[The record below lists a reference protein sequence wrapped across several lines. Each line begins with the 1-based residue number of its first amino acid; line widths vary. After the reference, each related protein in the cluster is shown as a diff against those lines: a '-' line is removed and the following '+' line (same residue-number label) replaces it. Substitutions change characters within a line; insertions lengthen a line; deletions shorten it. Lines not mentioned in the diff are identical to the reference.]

1 MTSKLSSLMGHNF
14 FNMIDK
20 PHVVGTSCH
29 LLPKQTVQLV
39 EGIEE
44 HITYLDVQT
53 IRNLS
58 ARYNC
63 SNTVS
68 FLVQRLA

>member
-1 MTSKLSSLMGHNF
+1 
-14 FNMIDK
+14 MIDK
-20 PHVVGTSCH
+20 PHVVGASCH

-63 SNTVS
+63 SDTVS
-68 FLVQRLA
+68 F